1 MNPHHQG
8 RTRIYTFAGRSFLE
22 RVLLGIVGL
31 AILVLAFFFL
41 TVALL
46 AGALL
51 AGVILARWW
60 WLSRKIRAARAAQAD
75 EIIEGE
81 YTKVEP
87 EGPGRLTHPPER

>member
-1 MNPHHQG
+1 MNQHRQG

-22 RVLLGIVGL
+22 RVLLGTFGL

-41 TVALL
+41 TIALV

-60 WLSRKIRAARAAQAD
+60 WLTRKIRATQAARSD
-75 EIIEGE
+75 GIIDGE
-81 YTKVEP
+81 YTTVER
-87 EGPGRLTHPPER
+87 EGPGRLTGPPER

>member
-1 MNPHHQG
+1 MNQQYQG
-8 RTRIYTFAGRSFLE
+8 RARISRFAGRSFLE
-22 RVLLGIVGL
+22 RVLLGIAGL
-31 AILVLAFFFL
+31 AILLLAFFFL
-41 TVALL
+41 TIALV

-51 AGVILARWW
+51 AGIVLARWW
-60 WLSRKIRAARAAQAD
+60 WLTRKIRAARAAQAD

>member
-1 MNPHHQG
+1 MNRHYQD

-41 TVALL
+41 TIALV

-60 WLSRKIRAARAAQAD
+60 WLTRKFRAARAAQAD

-81 YTKVEP
+81 YTTVEP
-87 EGPGRLTHPPER
+87 DGPDRLTRPPER

>member
-1 MNPHHQG
+1 MAQHRQG
-8 RTRIYTFAGRSFLE
+8 RTRTYAFAGRSFLE

-41 TVALL
+41 TIALV

-60 WLSRKIRAARAAQAD
+60 WLTRKIRAAQAAQDDA
-75 EIIEGE
+75 IIVGE
-81 YTKVEP
+81 YTTVERD
-87 EGPGRLTHPPER
+87 GRGRLTGPPER

>member
-1 MNPHHQG
+1 MNENFHA
-8 RTRIYTFAGRSFLE
+8 RARIHAFAGRSLIG

-31 AILVLAFFFL
+31 AVLVLGFFFL
-41 TVALL
+41 TIALV

-60 WLSRKIRAARAAQAD
+60 WLTRKIRAAQAARAD

-81 YTKVEP
+81 FTTVERD
-87 EGPGRLTHPPER
+87 GPGRLTRPPGR